1 MPAVIDSAPDCITHN
16 EVNGSDQA
24 SVDAA
29 VEDSSDFILQA
40 NYIGCVDTGGGF
52 MTFGPGT
59 NYELGTG
66 ANGAYYA
73 LTWIGIAFM
82 VFVLVAWTLY
92 ENRRLLT
99 YAGARLRGSSAMEA
113 AAAAKKSKL
122 R

>member
-16 EVNGSDQA
+16 EVNGSDAA
-24 SVDAA
+24 SAAAA
-29 VEDSSDFILQA
+29 VEDSGDFILQA
-40 NYIGCVDTGGGF
+40 NYMGCVDTGGGF

-82 VFVLVAWTLY
+82 LFVLIAWTLY

-99 YAGARLRGSSAMEA
+99 YAAARVRGTVDAA
-113 AAAAKKSKL
+113 AAAAKESEL